1 MDAAILNQLCNYCA
15 YRERCI
21 KEVRE
26 KMQKLQVPKEE
37 HIYYIEKLMY
47 GNYLNEERFAKAYA
61 NGHARK
67 GWGKQKIRVGLA
79 QKQVPKAAID
89 QALLQIDTTDY
100 AEKLQA
106 VVQKKWRTIKGESLY
121 ERKMKL
127 MKFLMGKGYE
137 TQLIKAKLANL
148 KQ

>member
-1 MDAAILNQLCNYCA
+1 MDAAILDQLCNYCA

-26 KMQKLQVPKEE
+26 KMQKLQIPKEE
-37 HIYYIEKLMY
+37 HLYYIEKLMY

-67 GWGKQKIRVGLA
+67 GWGKQKIRVELA
-79 QKQVPKAAID
+79 QKQVSKAAIE
-89 QALLQIDTTDY
+89 QAISQINADDY

-106 VVQKKWRTIKGESLY
+106 IVQKKWRTIKGETLH

-137 TQLIKAKLANL
+137 MQHIKAQIATL
-148 KQ
+148 K

>member
-26 KMQKLQVPKEE
+26 KLQKLQVPIEE
-37 HIYYIEKLMY
+37 RFYYIDKLVY

-67 GWGKQKIRVGLA
+67 GWGKKKIKMGLT
-79 QKQVPKAAID
+79 QKQVSKSAIE
-89 QALLQIDTTDY
+89 QALLQIDAEDY
-100 AEKLQA
+100 SEKLLSIT
-106 VVQKKWRTIKGESLY
+106 QKKWPTVKGKTLY
-121 ERKMKL
+121 ERKQKL
-127 MKFLMGKGYE
+127 MKFLLSKGYE
-137 TQLIKAKLANL
+137 MVQIKEQLRTLA
-148 KQ
+148 